1 MCLGL
6 PLGPDGAGEQATVQ
20 SRLVR
25 ELVPKC
31 SSDANDLAGH
41 STSSKR
47 SCSERKP
54 VWLLLPLVNQ
64 RHWEWDQDR
73 KTVDRVSRAGHNWN
87 ESVRTLHAAPN
98 ALTDNPCECSR
109 RFFLS
114 AMMMMMIMTTM
125 MMMIIDN
132 FYRALFSGVHK
143 LSALYNKKVRGKK
156 TQKQQSRTRTAC

>member
-1 MCLGL
+1 MLRL
-6 PLGPDGAGEQATVQ
+6 TFGAGRGGRKATVQ

-54 VWLLLPLVNQ
+54 VWLLLLLVNQ

-98 ALTDNPCECSR
+98 ALTDNLCECSR
-109 RFFLS
+109 RFFIS
-114 AMMMMMIMTTM
+114 DDDDDDDDDDG
-125 MMMIIDN
+125 DN
-132 FYRALFSGVHK
+132 R
-143 LSALYNKKVRGKK
+143 
-156 TQKQQSRTRTAC
+156 